1 MKKGI
6 DTMGLLEDRIARIGA
21 LDERA
26 MQLARAR
33 QDVLTKPQGSLGRL
47 EELSIRI
54 AGITGKH
61 QPRIERKVIITMAG
75 DHGVVDAGV
84 SLYPQEVTVQM
95 VHNFLTG
102 GAGINVLSRFVGA
115 RVTVVDMGV
124 KHDIAGGEKLVREK
138 IGHATKNMAEGPAMT
153 AKQARDSVEVGIKV
167 FEAELAKGLDI
178 VGTGDM
184 GIGNTTSSSAICAAM
199 TGRRAS
205 DVTGRGTGVGDDQL
219 SHKVQIVQKA
229 LDVNRPV
236 GSNALDV
243 LTKVG
248 GFEIGGIAGVILGA
262 AANRVPVVIDGF
274 ISGAG
279 AMIAA
284 GLSPRTKDFMIASH
298 LSVEPGHKAM
308 MDFLGLKPLFDL
320 DMRLGEGTG
329 GCLGIFMC
337 EAAVRILSE
346 MATFEQAGV
355 STAGEK

>member
-1 MKKGI
+1 
-6 DTMGLLEDRIARIGA
+6 MGLLEDRIASIGT

-26 MQLARAR
+26 MHAARSR
-33 QDVLTKPQGSLGRL
+33 QDTLTKPQGSLGRL

-54 AGITGKH
+54 AGITGKA

-75 DHGVVDAGV
+75 DHGVVDSGV

-95 VHNFLTG
+95 VHNFLAG
-102 GAGINVLSRFVGA
+102 GAGINVLSRLVGA

-124 KHDIAGGEKLVREK
+124 KHDIGEGKGLVREK
-138 IGHATKNMAEGPAMT
+138 IDRGTKNMALGPAMT
-153 AKQARDSVEVGIKV
+153 EGQARESIEAGIKV
-167 FEAELAKGLDI
+167 LESELAKGLDI

-184 GIGNTTSSSAICAAM
+184 GIGNTTPSSAICAAL
-199 TGRRAS
+199 TGKRAV

-219 SHKVQIVQKA
+219 SHKVQIVQMA
-229 LDVNRPV
+229 LDVNRPDA
-236 GSNALDV
+236 GNGLDV
-243 LTKVG
+243 LSKVG

-284 GLSPRTKDFMIASH
+284 GLCPRSKDFMIASH

-308 MDFLGLKPLFDL
+308 MEYLGLRPLFNL

-329 GCLGIFMC
+329 GCLGLFIC

-355 STAGEK
+355 STAGEM